1 MNLPFQ
7 TAAVGSQTSI
17 LISESLEGR
26 IVAANRQNAGMSA
39 YFTSAGPWR
48 SAKPAGGWK
57 APGGT
62 ETAMVTVVC
71 GSESLARS
79 SQGAAERA
87 EQKVMARIT
96 GRIMDIP

>member
-1 MNLPFQ
+1 MNLPFH
-7 TAAVGSQTSI
+7 TAAAGSHTSI

-26 IVAANRQNAGMSA
+26 IVAAKRQNAGVSA
-39 YFTSAGPWR
+39 YFTSAGPCR
-48 SAKPAGGWK
+48 CEKPAGGWN

-62 ETAMVTVVC
+62 KTAMVTVVC

-87 EQKVMARIT
+87 EQRVMARIT
-96 GRIMDIP
+96 SLVGDIP